1 MDIKRDEK
9 LFQLAVNWLIDR
21 IEGGLVDDAG
31 DRGGLTR
38 YGISQR
44 AYPHLD
50 IARLKRGDAEQL
62 YWNDYWYANN
72 CHCLPPELA
81 VCLFDAAVNHR
92 AKVGG
97 KLLQQALRV
106 NPIDGIVGPITQSA
120 AMRCEVS
127 EVVPTMLA
135 LRADLYRA
143 IITADSTQARFAI
156 GWHRRLFLLQQFAMR
171 VRYVL

>member
-9 LFQLAVNWLIDR
+9 LFQLAVGWLIDR
-21 IEGGLVDDAG
+21 IEGGQVNDAA
-31 DRGGLTR
+31 DQGGLTR

-44 AYPHLD
+44 AYPLLN
-50 IARLKRGDAEQL
+50 IATLKRADAERL

-81 VCLFDAAVNHR
+81 VLVFDAAVNHR
-92 AKVGG
+92 AKVGV

-106 NPIDGIVGPITQSA
+106 PVDGECGPQTQTA
-120 AMRCEVS
+120 AMRADLA
-127 EVVPTMLA
+127 EVVPLFLA
-135 LRADLYRA
+135 MRADLYRA
-143 IITADSTQARFAI
+143 IITADSSQARFAT
-156 GWHRRLFLLQQFAMR
+156 GWFKRLFLLHQFALR